1 VWCCALRSLDLDK
14 VRDRRGDGKAPRLA
28 TEDELGS
35 AYPMFE
41 LGAVPPFGGPAGDHT
56 IVDRLFAEQEW
67 VVIVAGSH
75 TESLRIT
82 MQDLLS
88 LTDAGVA
95 DICAD

>member
-1 VWCCALRSLDLDK
+1 
-14 VRDRRGDGKAPRLA
+14 
-28 TEDELGS
+28 
-35 AYPMFE
+35 MFE